1 MEETAN
7 TTTVYRL
14 MACEVDEAGNRVS
27 EWHTIKR
34 CESIEELTERLDERL
49 AFIDQCAALDTTAY
63 MVRTRQ
69 DTADSEDD
77 SNNTQVTAETH

>member
-7 TTTVYRL
+7 MTTVYRL
-14 MACEVDEAGNRVS
+14 MACEVDEAGNKIS

-49 AFIDQCAALDTTAY
+49 AFID
-63 MVRTRQ
+63 
-69 DTADSEDD
+69 
-77 SNNTQVTAETH
+77 

>member
-27 EWHTIKR
+27 EWRTIKR

-49 AFIDQCAALDTTAY
+49 AFID
-63 MVRTRQ
+63 
-69 DTADSEDD
+69 
-77 SNNTQVTAETH
+77 

>member
-1 MEETAN
+1 MGETTN
-7 TTTVYRL
+7 TKTVYRL
-14 MACEVDEAGNRVS
+14 MACEVDEAGNKVS

-34 CESIEELTERLDERL
+34 CETIEELTERLDERL

-69 DTADSEDD
+69 DSEDD
-77 SNNTQVTAETH
+77 SNNTQATSETH